1 MLQYPDFTREFL
13 VTTDA
18 SDYAIGAILS
28 QGTLCQDRLIPYA
41 SRIMSRAESN
51 YNTTEKELLA
61 IIWQLSINDRIC
73 MIQNL
78 K

>member
-1 MLQYPDFTREFL
+1 MTI
-13 VTTDA
+13 DA
-18 SDYAIGAILS
+18 SDYAIETILS

-51 YNTTEKELLA
+51 YNTTEKVLLA
-61 IIWQLSINDRIC
+61 IVWQLSINDRIC